1 MRQFCN
7 GFSTNN
13 WPTVADKYDVVV
25 IGAGPAGLGAAIA
38 AARMEAKTL
47 VIERYGSPG
56 GTGTVAGMAF
66 LMGFAIDG
74 RQVVAGIADELVR
87 MLDTMGDARFRVQ
100 PGNTIDPQP
109 IGERPLLADV
119 LTSVDGLR
127 VAYNRLFERAGVT
140 RFYYTSFLG
149 TETEGSR
156 LTAII
161 VDNADG
167 IGRVSANAFVD
178 ATGDANLI
186 WRAGG
191 TVRETPVAQAMTKTI
206 LFCLG
211 GVRDYDNAA
220 VAQRFLELH
229 AAGRCPLPEQNTYMA
244 IPTLN
249 PGEVQI
255 NFTLTGGNS
264 VIAGDMTR
272 MDIELREQV
281 VVAVRWFRENF
292 AEFKDA
298 YLVGTASGVGVRA
311 GRCAVGLDTISVRD
325 INDNIATN
333 RPVALSWRHWGGHGL
348 RSFNDGG
355 VASYSGAFAISMGTL
370 IPRGLDN
377 VAVGGRAISAEP
389 LAVSTCRLM
398 ATCIATGQAAGT
410 LAALAARTGTSIPE
424 IKYSSLQHML
434 VEQGAILE

>member
-1 MRQFCN
+1 MRQFCS

-38 AARMEAKTL
+38 AARAGAKTL
-47 VIERYGSPG
+47 VVERYGFPG
-56 GTGTVAGMAF
+56 GAGTVAAMAF
-66 LMGFAIDG
+66 FMGFAVDS
-74 RQVVAGIADELVR
+74 RQVVAGVADELVR
-87 MLDTMGDARFRVQ
+87 MLDTMGNARFRVK

-109 IGERPLLADV
+109 IGGRPLLADV

-140 RFYYTSFLG
+140 RFYYTSLLG
-149 TETEGSR
+149 AETEGSR

-161 VDNADG
+161 IDNADG

-211 GVRDYDNAA
+211 GVRDYDNTA

-255 NFTLTGGNS
+255 NFTLTGGNA

-311 GRCAVGLDTISVRD
+311 GRCAVGLDTISIRD

-333 RPVALSWRHWGGHGL
+333 RPVALTWRHWGGHGL
-348 RSFNDGG
+348 RSFEDGG
-355 VASYSGAFAISMGTL
+355 TAYHNGVFAISMGTL
-370 IPRGLDN
+370 VPQGFDN
-377 VAVGGRAISAEP
+377 MTVGGRAISAEP
-389 LAVSTCRLM
+389 LAISTCRLM
-398 ATCIATGQAAGT
+398 ATCMATGQAAGT
-410 LAALAARTGTSIPE
+410 LAALAVREGVSVPDIEYPLLRRTL
-424 IKYSSLQHML
+424 IKQST
-434 VEQGAILE
+434 ILE